1 MFPSL
6 TFKIKEGL
14 SDPSPDLLLSRNKP
28 PFPPPEAGGYTKA
41 EFAWFHLFAL
51 IFPPSFSSL
60 DLGRAGG
67 RGGRRGR
74 RGQVEGPVEGSST
87 AWG

>member
-1 MFPSL
+1 MTHPRTITSHV
-6 TFKIKEGL
+6 T
-14 SDPSPDLLLSRNKP
+14 SPHFHLL
-28 PFPPPEAGGYTKA
+28 PEAGGYTKA
-41 EFAWFHLFAL
+41 EFAWFQMFAL
-51 IFPPSFSSL
+51 IFTPSFSSL

-74 RGQVEGPVEGSST
+74 RGQVEGPVEGSSI